1 MSSILC
7 FILVKSSVDWAGT
20 SKMDL
25 NKMRDEELSKT
36 TDEINLAYNVNRH
49 YGD

>member
-1 MSSILC
+1 M
-7 FILVKSSVDWAGT
+7 LVKSSVDWAGT

-36 TDEINLAYNVNRH
+36 TDEINLAYNVNRN